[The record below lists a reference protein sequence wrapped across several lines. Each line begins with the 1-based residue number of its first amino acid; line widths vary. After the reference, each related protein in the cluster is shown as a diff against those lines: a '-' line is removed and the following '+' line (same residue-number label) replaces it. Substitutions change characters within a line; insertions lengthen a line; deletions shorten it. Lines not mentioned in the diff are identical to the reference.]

1 MITCADDALHLEC
14 GDSTHPDATGHST
27 ATDICS
33 TPVVTY
39 HDGEDTD
46 PSDCVETFIRTW
58 TATDACGNTST
69 CEQTITLTDTQQP
82 YWTSDLP
89 GDLTLECGADIPAQA
104 ELTAADACQAVVTV
118 AEAQSSSTGDC
129 GNTTVIVYVWTADDG
144 CTDPISHTPDDHD
157 RGHDPTGDHVC
168 RRRVALG
175 VRRFNAPR
183 CDGPQHGHR
192 HLLYSGG
199 DLPRRRRHRPQR
211 LRGDVHPD
219 VGRRQTP
226 AATPRPASRRSR

>member
-1 MITCADDALHLEC
+1 MIVYVWTADDGCTDPISHTQTITIVDTTPPVITCADDALHLEC

-46 PSDCVETFIRTW
+46 HSDCVETFIRTW

-144 CTDPISHTPDDHD
+144 CTDPHLAHPDDHD

-168 RRRVALG
+168 R
-175 VRRFNAPR
+175 
-183 CDGPQHGHR
+183 
-192 HLLYSGG
+192 
-199 DLPRRRRHRPQR
+199 
-211 LRGDVHPD
+211 
-219 VGRRQTP
+219 
-226 AATPRPASRRSR
+226 